1 MAIIR
6 ASQLKAAT
14 PATPVREV
22 SFKGLFDNVV
32 AEDES
37 GAEAPAVDLLQII
50 DNRLAFKQSGRGRSP
65 KNKGKTVLDLRA
77 LPEEI
82 LIDEVD
88 AFIEGLLGVRA
99 QLKAEGI
106 VTEFRKGNPLDEL
119 LAKGSMSRTA
129 APVAAPVV
137 AAPTVKPVVATVRN
151 NSEPVLNT
159 LRMTRNEEDA
169 TDEGAAADLLGEL
182 DL

>member
-14 PATPVREV
+14 PTAPVREV
-22 SFKGLFDNVV
+22 SFKGLFDDV
-32 AEDES
+32 AVSDES
-37 GAEAPAVDLLQII
+37 EAEAPTVDLLQII
-50 DNRLAFKQSGRGRSP
+50 ENRHVFKQGGRGRAA

-82 LIDEVD
+82 LADEVD
-88 AFIEGLLGVRA
+88 ALILGLINARS

-119 LAKGSMSRTA
+119 LAKGGSRTA
-129 APVAAPVV
+129 SNVAAPVV
-137 AAPTVKPVVATVRN
+137 AAPTVKVVATVN
-151 NSEPVLNT
+151 NSAPALGTV
-159 LRMTRNEEDA
+159 RMTRNEEDA
-169 TDEGAAADLLGEL
+169 TDEGVAVDLLGEL

>member
-14 PATPVREV
+14 PTTPTREV

-82 LIDEVD
+82 LIDELD

-99 QLKAEGI
+99 QLKPEGI

-119 LAKGSMSRTA
+119 LAKGGSRTA
-129 APVAAPVV
+129 SNVAAPVV
-137 AAPTVKPVVATVRN
+137 AAPTVKVVATVN
-151 NSEPVLNT
+151 NSAPALGTV
-159 LRMTRNEEDA
+159 RMTRNEEDA
-169 TDEGAAADLLGEL
+169 TDEGAAVDLLGEL